1 METPE
6 NIKELLDNM
15 PATINVNDIVGI
27 LIIRKY
33 NSNYLTYSVEYLGD
47 DNMPLD
53 VEVASGGHEYAI
65 SIGNELGECLIDLKE
80 RIKKY
85 I

>member
-1 METPE
+1 MKTTE
-6 NIKELLDNM
+6 NLKDLLDSM
-15 PATINVNDIVGI
+15 PATITVDSTTGI
-27 LIIRKY
+27 LIIRKF
-33 NSNYLTYSVEYLGD
+33 NSNLLTYSAEYMGD

-53 VEVASGGHEYAI
+53 VEVDDGREYAI
-65 SIGNELGECLIDLKE
+65 STGDTLEECLIDLKE